1 MLKKFQFFLSG
12 IILVGL
18 TFCCSWL
25 ILAGASSHA
34 ADLQAYAQE
43 SWHIHQ
49 ATPEACL
56 TAVSQEPL
64 HLLLE
69 AKKKFN
75 PFRPPAPFFNG
86 TAGPVALEIIEWGDS
101 SGEEGILGEL
111 FICCFPVRAGPQF

>member
-75 PFRPPAPFFNG
+75 PFRPPAPFFSG
-86 TAGPVALEIIEWGDS
+86 GDLR
-101 SGEEGILGEL
+101 GGRGRGAARRFREKYG
-111 FICCFPVRAGPQF
+111 